1 MLPRSTKTT
10 LLSMLAFLLL
20 GYSIENGH
28 SYWASAYTKYPR
40 GDSELGK
47 LSSPDQQVFVSW
59 GGWNPLVLYYANRK
73 GMMLT
78 PQAVTLDYLKTLPD
92 LEKYDFYAGNPDWPD
107 VMTMRVWYTPIGQY
121 LTRIDNKP
129 EDMREFGLAFSA
141 LPVDDANK
149 FENVKTLQC
158 AGVDSLDLRK
168 IPVGTTIKISSTGS
182 NYFSV
187 SQNLQLVPVGKSLKI
202 FSEIPPSNSA
212 NLTCAD
218 GGVVDL
224 EW

>member
-1 MLPRSTKTT
+1 MLV
-10 LLSMLAFLLL
+10 FLILL

-28 SYWASAYTKYPR
+28 PYWASAYTKYPR
-40 GDSELGK
+40 GDSELGM
-47 LSSPDQQVFVSW
+47 LSTPDQQAFVSW

-78 PQAVTLDYLKTLPD
+78 PQAVTLDYLKSLPD

-107 VMTMRVWYTPIGQY
+107 VMTMRGWYTPVGQY
-121 LTRIDNKP
+121 LTRIDNRA
-129 EDMREFGLAFSA
+129 EDMSEFGMAFSSM
-141 LPVDDANK
+141 PVDDSYK
-149 FENVKTLQC
+149 FTNVKTLQC

-168 IPVGTTIKISSTGS
+168 IPAGTTIKISSTGS

-187 SQNLQLVPVGKSLKI
+187 SQNLQSVPVGKSIKI
-202 FSEIPPSNSA
+202 FSDIPSNNSA
-212 NLTCAD
+212 NLTCGG
-218 GGVVDL
+218 GGVIDL